1 MYISIMQP
9 EVLPSVAML
18 GRGLWVVGKSED
30 PVLVIKAGKDFILTA
45 RERRRLKLYLAPYK
59 LDAINGLTLLTAC
72 FDDPVSPL
80 LIRTPLLGE
89 DQLSV
94 ALKSLPN
101 EFTICFFDENNREL
115 LSCRAQGALDHLREQ
130 LNAITSIGAEHWQA
144 MLEQADAWF
153 GTTTAEDDMRAIDV
167 ELLEDLFPSDCYIT
181 DFTRQGFQGSPG
193 YSNTQLER
201 PEPGPLQELDII
213 YLLQRAYAAK
223 RIIHGPLKV
232 SDGEELVD
240 TLILGDEVTV
250 LLQAKDSPNTAATL
264 DTTLERKRKKAISQL
279 KGGLSQLRGA
289 LSTIRR
295 EGNPKLRLANGDAL
309 DINLAARP
317 LVGVVIVRELFI
329 DTYDEYGAMILEFM
343 DDNDIPVLAFDYN
356 QFEVMTRHCPSEARL
371 LAAFYQI
378 FDCAR
383 TRRIYPRLRF
393 PELPPR

>member
-1 MYISIMQP
+1 MQP

-72 FDDPVSPL
+72 FDNPVNPL

-94 ALKSLPN
+94 ALRDLPN
-101 EFTICFFDENNREL
+101 EFTICFFDEHNREL
-115 LSCRAQGALDHLREQ
+115 LSCRARGVLDQFREQ
-130 LNAITSIGAEHWQA
+130 LNAMTNLGAEHWQS

-153 GTTTAEDDMRAIDV
+153 GATTAEDDLRAIDV
-167 ELLEDLFPSDCYIT
+167 ELIEDLFPSDFYIT
-181 DFTRQGFQGSPG
+181 DFTHQGFQGSPG

-201 PEPGPLQELDII
+201 PEPGLFQELDII
-213 YLLQRAYAAK
+213 YLLQRAYSEE
-223 RIIHGPLKV
+223 RIIHGPLKA

-240 TLILGDEVTV
+240 ILILGDEVTV
-250 LLQAKDSPNTAATL
+250 LLQAKDSPNTVATL
-264 DTTLERKRKKAISQL
+264 GTTLDRKRKKAISQL

-295 EGNPKLRLANGDAL
+295 EGNPKLMLANGEAL
-309 DINLAARP
+309 DVDLAARP
-317 LVGVVIVRELFI
+317 LVGVVVVRELFI
-329 DTYDEYGAMILEFM
+329 DAYDEYGAMILDFM
-343 DDNDIPVLAFDYN
+343 DSNDLPVLAFDYN
-356 QFEVMTRHCPSEARL
+356 EFEVMTRHCPSEAGL
-371 LAAFYQI
+371 LSAFFQI

-383 TRRIYPRLRF
+383 TRRIYPRLHF
-393 PELPPR
+393 SELPPR